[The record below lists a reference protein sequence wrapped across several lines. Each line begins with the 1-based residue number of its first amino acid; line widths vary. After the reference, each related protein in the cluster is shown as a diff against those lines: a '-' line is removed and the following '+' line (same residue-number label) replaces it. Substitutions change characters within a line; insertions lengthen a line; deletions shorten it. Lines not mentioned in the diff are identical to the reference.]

1 MATKPLPSRELVRQ
15 LLDYDPVTGA
25 LTWRP
30 RDEALFKRH
39 SQFLNWN
46 NRYPGSAAG
55 YVSEYGYVV
64 MHFQGTLFKAH
75 RLIWLLVHGG
85 PVPEIDHIDG
95 DRANNRIGKLRP
107 ATRAQNRANSI
118 VSKNNSLGVKGVT
131 LRKGRFI
138 ARIMHNGEAIR
149 LGSFKTLEEATKA
162 RQEVAERLN
171 GEFARHE

>member
-25 LTWRP
+25 LTWRH

-46 NRYPGSAAG
+46 ARYPGKVTG
-55 YVSEYGYVV
+55 YKNSFGYLLV
-64 MHFQGTLFKAH
+64 HIWPKLFMAH
-75 RLIWLLVHGG
+75 RLVWLIVHGE

-95 DRANNRIGKLRP
+95 DRANNRIANLRP
-107 ATRAQNRANSI
+107 ATRTQNRANSGI
-118 VSKNNSLGVKGVT
+118 SRNNTTGVKGVSVH
-131 LRKGRFI
+131 KNRFH
-138 ARIMHNGEAIR
+138 ARIMHNGDAIH
-149 LGSFKTLEEATKA
+149 LGSFRTITEAARA
-162 RQEVAERLN
+162 RQEAAERLN